1 MRLAIINDYQELA
14 LDTADWNSLP
24 ESVQVD
30 VFHDQLTDTE
40 EAAARLVPYDIIVTA
55 REETTFDRTLVD
67 ALPNLKLLVF
77 HGARNAALDMAALE
91 ERQVTVC
98 GTGYGFTNGTVELA
112 WGLILG
118 LVKHLPQED
127 AAIRSG
133 GWGAGLPRGLTGKTL
148 GLLGLGTLGSGV
160 ARVGLALDMEVMAW
174 SQNLTQARC
183 EEIGAQLVTK
193 NELFRNSD
201 VLSIHVILSDR
212 TRGLFGDAEIAQMKP
227 SASMINT
234 SRGPIVD

>member
-77 HGARNAALDMAALE
+77 HGARNAAIDMAALE
-91 ERQVTVC
+91 
-98 GTGYGFTNGTVELA
+98 
-112 WGLILG
+112 
-118 LVKHLPQED
+118 
-127 AAIRSG
+127 
-133 GWGAGLPRGLTGKTL
+133 
-148 GLLGLGTLGSGV
+148 
-160 ARVGLALDMEVMAW
+160 
-174 SQNLTQARC
+174 
-183 EEIGAQLVTK
+183 
-193 NELFRNSD
+193 
-201 VLSIHVILSDR
+201 
-212 TRGLFGDAEIAQMKP
+212 
-227 SASMINT
+227 
-234 SRGPIVD
+234 